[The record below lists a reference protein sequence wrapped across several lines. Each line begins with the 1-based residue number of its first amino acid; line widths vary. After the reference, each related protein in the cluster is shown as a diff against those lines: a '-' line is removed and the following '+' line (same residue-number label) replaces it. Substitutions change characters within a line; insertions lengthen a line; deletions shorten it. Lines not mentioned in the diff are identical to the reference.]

1 MSNGY
6 TRGTDLEM
14 FASTVALSFTLFK
27 KIRDERLEIIVSET
41 VFFIT
46 IITYNNGILS
56 QSVIPEK
63 IIVIRLDSFERFP
76 IVI

>member
-1 MSNGY
+1 
-6 TRGTDLEM
+6 M